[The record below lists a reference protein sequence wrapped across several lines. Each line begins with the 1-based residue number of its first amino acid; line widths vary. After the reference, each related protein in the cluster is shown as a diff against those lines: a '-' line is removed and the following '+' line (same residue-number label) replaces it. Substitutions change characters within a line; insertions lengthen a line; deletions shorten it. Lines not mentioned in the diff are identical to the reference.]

1 MRTLLLRAIGVATV
15 TALSGCV
22 FVLSHSYTY
31 TAVDRRPPVSAADWT
46 TGFFHLTEPLL
57 ENLVVDLT
65 HELEANCAGAP
76 VLDVQTKVYERELLV
91 VQIYTVRLSGVCGPS
106 PQASLSPPR

>member
-1 MRTLLLRAIGVATV
+1 LTV
-15 TALSGCV
+15 LSGCV

-31 TAVDRRPPVSAADWT
+31 TSVDRRPPLTATDWT

-65 HELEANCAGAP
+65 HQLESDCAGAP

-91 VQIYTVRLSGVCGPS
+91 VQIYTVRLSGVCGTAPH
-106 PQASLSPPR
+106 AAVSPPP